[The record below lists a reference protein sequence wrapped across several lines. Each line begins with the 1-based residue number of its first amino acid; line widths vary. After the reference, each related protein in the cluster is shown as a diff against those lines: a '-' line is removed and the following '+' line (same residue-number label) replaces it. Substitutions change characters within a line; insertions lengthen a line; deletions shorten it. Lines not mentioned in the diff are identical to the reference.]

1 MSRTRAPEGSYKFR
15 KESPMSSLFPK
26 SSEPDSAMPAPRADD
41 EQRLIEAYVAIGRT
55 LDDLPYTEDFERLIE
70 QYRTPSLPEPDRRA
84 VILTLQRLRKARK
97 GGLPSVG
104 RVASAPPKVTSDEE
118 SLLASLVTGAVG
130 SLGSRDSLL
139 YDPRF
144 DAIVETFNFKT
155 SKTVSRHDV
164 WRLVAKLAK

>member
-1 MSRTRAPEGSYKFR
+1 
-15 KESPMSSLFPK
+15 MSSLFPQAD
-26 SSEPDSAMPAPRADD
+26 EPDAPSDATPSTRPSDD
-41 EQRLIEAYVAIGRT
+41 EQRLIAAYVAIGRT
-55 LDDLPYTEDFERLIE
+55 LDDLPYTGDFERLLA
-70 QYRTPSLPEPDRRA
+70 RLRASGSPDPDRRA

-104 RVASAPPKVTSDEE
+104 RVASAPPKVHAEE
-118 SLLASLVTGAVG
+118 ETLLASLVTDAVG

-144 DAIVETFNFKT
+144 DTIVETFNFRT
-155 SKTVSRHDV
+155 SKAMSHHDV

>member
-1 MSRTRAPEGSYKFR
+1 
-15 KESPMSSLFPK
+15 MSSLFP
-26 SSEPDSAMPAPRADD
+26 ETNQPDNTTPRATDD
-41 EQRLIEAYVAIGRT
+41 EQSLIRAYVAIGRT
-55 LDDLPYTEDFERLIE
+55 LDDLPYTGDFEKLIARL
-70 QYRTPSLPEPDRRA
+70 RASGLPDPDRRA

-104 RVASAPPKVTSDEE
+104 RVASAPPKVTADEE
-118 SLLASLVTGAVG
+118 AVLASLVTDAVG

-155 SKTVSRHDV
+155 SKTMSHHDV

>member
-1 MSRTRAPEGSYKFR
+1 
-15 KESPMSSLFPK
+15 MSSLFPHADDHEAA
-26 SSEPDSAMPAPRADD
+26 SSSSPPTDD
-41 EQRLIEAYVAIGRT
+41 EQRLIRAYVAVGRT
-55 LDDLPYTEDFERLIE
+55 LDDLPYTGDFEKLLARL
-70 QYRTPSLPEPDRRA
+70 RASGLPDPDRRA

-104 RVASAPPKVTSDEE
+104 RGATPPPKVTADEE
-118 SLLASLVTGAVG
+118 AILASLVTDAVG

-144 DAIVETFNFKT
+144 DTIVEAFNFKT
-155 SKTVSRHDV
+155 SKTMSHHDV